1 MKTLPRGLLMLLVSG
16 IYTSDRELNGSLRG
30 LWTSAWGRILV
41 AKVTLALLA
50 LVLGALNGFTLKRPP
65 TAGRLALLAARLRM
79 EATVMVLILCLSDLL
94 ANTAPP
100 MAKDGSISEFTF
112 FI

>member
-1 MKTLPRGLLMLLVSG
+1 MLLVCG
-16 IYTSDRELNGSLRG
+16 IYTSNRELNGSLRG

-50 LVLGALNGFTLKRPP
+50 LGLGALNRFTLKRPP
-65 TAGRLALLAARLRM
+65 TAGGLELLAARLRM
-79 EATVMVLILCLSDLL
+79 EATVMVLILCLSGLL
-94 ANTAPP
+94 ASTAPP
-100 MAKDGSISEFTF
+100 MAQDGSISESTS

>member
-1 MKTLPRGLLMLLVSG
+1 MLLVSG

-50 LVLGALNGFTLKRPP
+50 LVLGALNRFTLKRPP
-65 TAGRLALLAARLRM
+65 TAGRPALLATCLRM

-100 MAKDGSISEFTF
+100 MAKDSSISEFTF